1 MHLNFLQAQDIRP
14 LFPGPVQRLL
24 AERGAQP
31 IDIPCNDLHRL
42 NFNPWGSFAYPLDCF
57 ACGKLQ
63 TGTPM
68 NTNLKCILCI
78 EDEPEM
84 IDLIRLI
91 LGRRGFEVKGAN
103 GGVEGLKMIR
113 QERPDLVLLDL
124 MMPDMDGWEVY
135 QQMKADEKTKTIPV
149 IVVTAKAQSIDKVL
163 GLHIAKVDDYI
174 AKPFSP
180 QDLMNSVEKV
190 LNKTKA

>member
-1 MHLNFLQAQDIRP
+1 MVNF
-14 LFPGPVQRLL
+14 
-24 AERGAQP
+24 E
-31 IDIPCNDLHRL
+31 
-42 NFNPWGSFAYPLDCF
+42 
-57 ACGKLQ
+57 Q
-63 TGTPM
+63 TSM
-68 NTNLKCILCI
+68 DANLKCILCV

-91 LGRRGFEVKGAN
+91 LGRRGFDVKGAS

-113 QERPDLVLLDL
+113 QEMPDLVLLDL

-135 QQMKADEKTKTIPV
+135 QQMKADDKTKHIPV
-149 IVVTAKAQSIDKVL
+149 IVVTAKAQSIDRVL

-190 LNKTKA
+190 LKSKA

>member
-1 MHLNFLQAQDIRP
+1 MSQSAKR
-14 LFPGPVQRLL
+14 
-24 AERGAQP
+24 
-31 IDIPCNDLHRL
+31 
-42 NFNPWGSFAYPLDCF
+42 
-57 ACGKLQ
+57 
-63 TGTPM
+63 
-68 NTNLKCILCI
+68 CIVCV

-91 LGRRGFEVKGAN
+91 LARKGFEVLGAT
-103 GGVEGLKMIR
+103 GGMEGLELIKSE
-113 QERPDLVLLDL
+113 QPDLVLLDL

-135 QQMKADEKTKTIPV
+135 QQIKADEKTRSIPV

-180 QDLMNSVEKV
+180 QDLMASVEKV
-190 LNKTKA
+190 LQRQPQE